1 MEERRWILAS
11 ASPRRK
17 KLLQMLDIPFEVIVP
32 DIEETIP
39 DRSPAAVTEELSR
52 QKAHAVARNIEK
64 GIVIGAD
71 TVVSAD
77 GRILGK
83 PASPE
88 EAKQMLHFLQGRSH
102 MVYTGVTL
110 VIKERQNLGRCGDRL
125 FSVGTKVHI
134 SSLTSEEINRY
145 VESGDSLDKAGA
157 YGIQGVFGRHIR
169 GIEGDYYNVEGLPVN
184 RLYQELKLLRLIGN

>member
-1 MEERRWILAS
+1 M
-11 ASPRRK
+11 
-17 KLLQMLDIPFEVIVP
+17 
-32 DIEETIP
+32 
-39 DRSPAAVTEELSR
+39 
-52 QKAHAVARNIEK
+52 
-64 GIVIGAD
+64 
-71 TVVSAD
+71 
-77 GRILGK
+77 
-83 PASPE
+83 
-88 EAKQMLHFLQGRSH
+88 
-102 MVYTGVTL
+102 
-110 VIKERQNLGRCGDRL
+110 GRCGDRL